1 MDRKWNHVNKL
12 KKFRSQ
18 FFEKSN
24 SIYPTPNEYDES
36 KTEMLNILLE
46 DFGYS
51 ITKENEKIRIN
62 MRKNK

>member
-12 KKFRSQ
+12 KKFRNQ

-24 SIYPTPNEYDES
+24 SINPTPNEYDES